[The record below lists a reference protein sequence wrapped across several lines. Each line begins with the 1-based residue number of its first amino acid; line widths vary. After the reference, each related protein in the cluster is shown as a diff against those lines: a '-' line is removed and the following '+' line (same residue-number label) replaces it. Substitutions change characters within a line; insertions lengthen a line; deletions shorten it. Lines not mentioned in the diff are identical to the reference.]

1 LAVRPDH
8 SSTGRRGN
16 KPLPGPI
23 SRHISY
29 ANVAATLALLFSMS
43 GGALA
48 AQHYLISSTNQIS
61 PKVLNKLKGHTGQEG
76 AAGTTGKE
84 GLPGREG
91 PQGKEGPQGPPGAAG
106 APGTALAYA
115 HVSPEGVLEA
125 ANSENAG
132 TVVHPSEGVYCFSH
146 LSFTPHNVVVSLDW
160 NSAAG
165 KAPSISASLGVG
177 TSSGCPEGTQ
187 ITVGTGE
194 TTGMVN
200 RGFFILVN

>member
-1 LAVRPDH
+1 
-8 SSTGRRGN
+8 
-16 KPLPGPI
+16 
-23 SRHISY
+23 
-29 ANVAATLALLFSMS
+29 VAATLALLFSMS

-48 AQHYLISSTNQIS
+48 AQHYLISSTSQIN
-61 PKVLNKLKGHTGQEG
+61 PKVLAKLKGNTGRTGAPGAPGIEG
-76 AAGTTGKE
+76 PPGK
-84 GLPGREG
+84 EG
-91 PQGKEGPQGPPGAAG
+91 PQGKEGSAGGEGPQGAAG
-106 APGTALAYA
+106 TLATALAYA
-115 HVSPEGVLEA
+115 HVSPEGVVEA
-125 ANSENAG
+125 ANSKNAG

-194 TTGMVN
+194 ATGMVN

>member
-1 LAVRPDH
+1 
-8 SSTGRRGN
+8 
-16 KPLPGPI
+16 LPGLI
-23 SRHISY
+23 RRHISY

-61 PKVLNKLKGHTGQEG
+61 PKVLAKLKGNTGRTGAPGAPGIEG
-76 AAGTTGKE
+76 PPGK
-84 GLPGREG
+84 EG
-91 PQGKEGPQGPPGAAG
+91 PQGKEGSAGGEGPQGAAG
-106 APGTALAYA
+106 TLATALAYA
-115 HVSPEGVLEA
+115 HVSPEGVVEA